1 MKSIF
6 KSTILGAAALVAATT
21 AGAQTLS
28 PGFPSGTYLRDG
40 FGTGFV
46 EASPITSLTNITAY
60 YMAGPGC
67 EINASSSSSSAAGP
81 NMDQF
86 FLEDPNNSSNGI
98 WYRNSGVVEAG
109 ARVPDGQ
116 TFTFPI
122 SYTSSLSARYQSN
135 VKLDGNLIHGTAVAT
150 QTITITEAEVRAV
163 ASSDFIANCM
173 SGSSSSSSTPVTD
186 STPATAS
193 ASIIQSDISRVTRST
208 VTANNSMMSQGLE
221 RFIRDRETGVSLAEA
236 IVTRGNNGLALSPSF
251 DASGNTLFGGLSFLD
266 QSVSASGVYSK
277 LSYGEFDV
285 QDEVGAGTTV
295 SFNGRMVWERAAG
308 EDAMIGY
315 FLGAALNQ
323 SNIEGSYTG
332 DQTRYGLTGGM
343 HGFKALN
350 DNLYLSGYGS
360 LGIARSSL
368 DITDGASSDVTGDYV
383 SRTLSL
389 GGQVSGSVEYETYE
403 LRPSVSLNYVR
414 TWVGD
419 ITLDNSGTPMDV
431 DVGNTSFVELMAK
444 PEFLFPMEQQAGSNM
459 ATTASVSP
467 RLICERNT
475 AAGITTNQCG
485 AGLGLGVNATSED
498 GATNLSASISFD
510 RVGGAQ
516 RRGLN
521 VQAEFRF

>member
-1 MKSIF
+1 MKQILRMLMVGSVAIAIGATASA
-6 KSTILGAAALVAATT
+6 STGTCLATQDVTLTIGTPKTVTLTNSYRMGPGSWSYQSVSPYSDISVAVTYKLQDGTTVPMATMST
-21 AGAQTLS
+21 WLNPGTPCLS
-28 PGFPSGTYLRDG
+28 GGSGSGSFSWNSSTPMSMSNPVTEMVLEATSSGTAT
-40 FGTGFV
+40 GTVTIGDLSF
-46 EASPITSLTNITAY
+46 TSGTCLQ
-60 YMAGPGC
+60 PV
-67 EINASSSSSSAAGP
+67 
-81 NMDQF
+81 
-86 FLEDPNNSSNGI
+86 
-98 WYRNSGVVEAG
+98 SG
-109 ARVPDGQ
+109 
-116 TFTFPI
+116 
-122 SYTSSLSARYQSN
+122 
-135 VKLDGNLIHGTAVAT
+135 
-150 QTITITEAEVRAV
+150 
-163 ASSDFIANCM
+163 
-173 SGSSSSSSTPVTD
+173 SSSSTPVTD

-251 DASGNTLFGGLSFLD
+251 DASGNTLFGSLSFLD

-285 QDEVGAGTTV
+285 QHEVGAGTTV

-315 FLGAALNQ
+315 FLGAALNH

-368 DITDGASSDVTGDYV
+368 DITDGASSVVTGDYM

-475 AAGITTNQCG
+475 AAGTTTNQCG

-498 GATNLSASISFD
+498 GATNLNASISFD
-510 RVGGAQ
+510 RVGGVQ
-516 RRGLN
+516 QRGLN

>member
-1 MKSIF
+1 MKTLT
-6 KSTILGAAALVAATT
+6 KLSTFGAVILIAGTNIVAAADLVISNFAPWPDNQNILSLDLDQLADS
-21 AGAQTLS
+21 GSNGYIISTLVINGQQVSGYVDARLWS
-28 PGFPSGTYLRDG
+28 PGDQIILYPDG
-40 FGTGFV
+40 
-46 EASPITSLTNITAY
+46 ITSPDVDSFGSWQAWYCDQSTTPTVELTITAFRTPSSAAETFGGGNAF
-60 YMAGPGC
+60 AGPQTYTADLSGYTC
-67 EINASSSSSSAAGP
+67 FNAGPPPLGGSSSSA
-81 NMDQF
+81 
-86 FLEDPNNSSNGI
+86 
-98 WYRNSGVVEAG
+98 
-109 ARVPDGQ
+109 
-116 TFTFPI
+116 
-122 SYTSSLSARYQSN
+122 
-135 VKLDGNLIHGTAVAT
+135 
-150 QTITITEAEVRAV
+150 
-163 ASSDFIANCM
+163 
-173 SGSSSSSSTPVTD
+173 
-186 STPATAS
+186 TPATAS
-193 ASIIQSDISRVTRST
+193 AGVIQSDISRVTRST

-221 RFIRDRETGVSLAEA
+221 RFIGDRETGVSLAEA

-251 DASGNTLFGGLSFLD
+251 DASGNTLFGSLSFLD
-266 QSVSASGVYSK
+266 QSVSARGVYSK

-285 QDEVGAGTTV
+285 QHEVGAGTTV
-295 SFNGRMVWERAAG
+295 SFNGRRVWERAAG

-315 FLGAALNQ
+315 FLGAALNH

-368 DITDGASSDVTGDYV
+368 DITDGASSVVTGDYM

-419 ITLDNSGTPMDV
+419 ITLDTSGTPMDV

-475 AAGITTNQCG
+475 AAGTTTNQCG

-498 GATNLSASISFD
+498 GATNLNASISFD